1 MPSSSVTSG
10 VSRTLPRE
18 SVPAPIELSGADVC
32 MVGGKRIVRRA
43 LADLLAKYGLNVRH
57 SLGESQNLA
66 DALSQ
71 LACDVM
77 ILMLGRPGPAIM
89 SRQIR
94 ELVLAAEKAS
104 RPLPLVVL
112 SEKTGPARTRAAL
125 KAGAIACV
133 HLDAEPEE
141 LVRTIAHAAK
151 KSSPGARTA
160 KPSAPQ
166 AQAAQDMSH
175 SPADLSGREVEVI
188 RVLCE
193 GLSSKEIARRLH
205 ISAKTVENH
214 RYNIYRK
221 CGVDSIAGLMRYAIQ
236 HGLAS
241 I

>member
-1 MPSSSVTSG
+1 MPNSG
-10 VSRTLPRE
+10 LTTDLGRTATRSAVAAL
-18 SVPAPIELSGADVC
+18 DVC
-32 MVGGKRIVRRA
+32 MVGGKRMVRRA
-43 LADLLAKYGLNVRH
+43 MADLLGKHGLTVRH
-57 SLGESQNLA
+57 SLSDSESLA
-66 DALSQ
+66 DALSR

-77 ILMLGRPGPAIM
+77 ILMLGPAGPAIM
-89 SRQIR
+89 SRQVR
-94 ELVLAAEKAS
+94 ELVQAAEKS
-104 RPLPLVVL
+104 ETPLPLVVL
-112 SEKTGPARTRAAL
+112 FEKAGPARTRAAMQ
-125 KAGAIACV
+125 AGAVACV

-141 LVRTIAHAAK
+141 LVRAISHAAG
-151 KSSPGARTA
+151 KSGHAGRTG
-160 KPSAPQ
+160 KQSAPEMEPLR
-166 AQAAQDMSH
+166 AMSH

-236 HGLAS
+236 HGLAT